1 MASRST
7 IGILLAFAAGFLLA
21 RLTGGHPAEIG
32 KDDLRG
38 IESRLE
44 QLSLA
49 ASNGAPPGSARCVAT
64 VDGES
69 IRAELQQALQ
79 SAHDC
84 TQAAGERGSSEDDAK
99 KGARAAPSPKAIA
112 ALEKGRE
119 LISQALSKQVWGDEQ
134 AGAFRLALAQ
144 VDEDGQAELLR
155 ELVPALNDGR
165 IQVRTS
171 GPPF

>member
-1 MASRST
+1 MASRSA
-7 IGILLAFAAGFLLA
+7 IGLLLAFSAGFLLA

-49 ASNGAPPGSARCVAT
+49 ASTGAPPGGARCVAT

-69 IRAELQQALQ
+69 IRAELRQALESARDGTQ
-79 SAHDC
+79 SAVEMG
-84 TQAAGERGSSEDDAK
+84 ASADAK
-99 KGARAAPSPKAIA
+99 KGARAAPGPKAIA

-119 LISQALSKQVWGDEQ
+119 LISQALSRQTWGDEQ
-134 AGAFRLALAQ
+134 AGAFRLALVQLDA
-144 VDEDGQAELLR
+144 DGQAELLR
-155 ELVPALNDGR
+155 ELIPALNDGR
-165 IQVRTS
+165 VQLRTS
-171 GPPF
+171 RPPF